1 MIATVHKG
9 GASFKGVV
17 DYCLSEGRAREDER
31 DELRGEDR
39 GQDKAGRV
47 AWSETRNVAAE
58 DPRQAAR
65 VMAAT
70 VSRSE
75 ELKEL
80 AGVKAGGR
88 ALEKPVCHYSLSW
101 AKDENP
107 GLKEMGRAVTESL
120 EKMGLADRQAVMIA
134 HRDTAQPHV
143 HVVVNRVSV
152 EDGRAAKL
160 GNSYLKLSRWAEGY
174 EREQG
179 RIRCPQRVENNA
191 GRDRGEWVRCASM
204 KPGQY
209 RRGPGRESEIR
220 RRHVPAGRNARDE
233 AAAMGRRQFVRHLEQ
248 GQRQQWGQ
256 LYRRQEQERRKLSQ
270 DWGSLQGRVRQWG
283 AQGKHWDELAG
294 AIRGKSQV
302 RAEWEQGI
310 EGQHRRERA
319 ALVRDHGLESR
330 RVEHEWAAA
339 DRQREQEAARQRE
352 PGPSQQQ
359 QERKPAKNN
368 EENFRKIAAAR
379 VKQSGPSVGPQRP
392 ERTQE
397 SAVDRQREAEAE
409 RQREAELRRAQ
420 EAAEAAEREAVAAE
434 LERAAAAKKA
444 KKLEVHPDVQRFWD
458 QYGKQAVGEV
468 WGGPSENAAW
478 VRERKALAEQ
488 WNEEKEKA
496 AVEEGRQSKARGDL
510 VPLHERWDPP
520 KKKKEGLVSR
530 ILSARREA
538 AAERQAKQ
546 EKEAWE
552 TSRPE
557 REAAERARRAWHIES
572 NPAFE
577 TFSVRERRL
586 MVNIWDKRFAMPER
600 IEKPAVRERRIE
612 EVSTKMN
619 RDAFHSR
626 ELALDRSK
634 RETMLERA
642 VARQPEQQPTR
653 TRDPGPT
660 RDYGPSR

>member
-1 MIATVHKG
+1 MIATVHTG
-9 GASFKGVV
+9 GGSFKGVV

-70 VSRSE
+70 ASRSE
-75 ELKEL
+75 DLKQL

-101 AKDENP
+101 AKDEKP
-107 GLKEMGRAVTESL
+107 GLKEMGQAVTESL

-204 KPGQY
+204 KPGRY

-220 RRHVPAGRNARDE
+220 RRHSPAGRNTARDE
-233 AAAMGRRQFVRHLEQ
+233 AAAMGRRQFVRNLEQ

-270 DWGSLQGRVRQWG
+270 DWGRLQGRVRQWR

-330 RVEHEWAAA
+330 ESG
-339 DRQREQEAARQRE
+339 ARM
-352 PGPSQQQ
+352 GG
-359 QERKPAKNN
+359 
-368 EENFRKIAAAR
+368 
-379 VKQSGPSVGPQRP
+379 SGPSAG
-392 ERTQE
+392 
-397 SAVDRQREAEAE
+397 
-409 RQREAELRRAQ
+409 
-420 EAAEAAEREAVAAE
+420 
-434 LERAAAAKKA
+434 
-444 KKLEVHPDVQRFWD
+444 
-458 QYGKQAVGEV
+458 
-468 WGGPSENAAW
+468 
-478 VRERKALAEQ
+478 
-488 WNEEKEKA
+488 
-496 AVEEGRQSKARGDL
+496 ARGRTGARARTGATATGA
-510 VPLHERWDPP
+510 ETG
-520 KKKKEGLVSR
+520 KEQ
-530 ILSARREA
+530 RRTFQEDCRRP
-538 AAERQAKQ
+538 RQ
-546 EKEAWE
+546 
-552 TSRPE
+552 
-557 REAAERARRAWHIES
+557 AERA
-572 NPAFE
+572 
-577 TFSVRERRL
+577 ER
-586 MVNIWDKRFAMPER
+586 WAATP
-600 IEKPAVRERRIE
+600 
-612 EVSTKMN
+612 
-619 RDAFHSR
+619 
-626 ELALDRSK
+626 
-634 RETMLERA
+634 
-642 VARQPEQQPTR
+642 
-653 TRDPGPT
+653 
-660 RDYGPSR
+660 